1 MIQSFLKVMMVG
13 GVFMTLSNMSDGAFS
28 KKQLTHKSR

>member
-1 MIQSFLKVMMVG
+1 MIQSFLKVLMVG
-13 GVFMTLSNMSDGAFS
+13 EVFMTLSNISDGPFS